1 MRQIHDVVDKPCV
14 SCKVLAFGAVLS
26 STDYLVE
33 VFAAQKCC
41 AGADWFFIPISQSTR
56 TFKRTHLP

>member
-14 SCKVLAFGAVLS
+14 SCEVLGFQRGA
-26 STDYLVE
+26 VE
-33 VFAAQKCC
+33 VFAVQECC
-41 AGADWFFIPISQSTR
+41 AGVDSYFISNYQSTR